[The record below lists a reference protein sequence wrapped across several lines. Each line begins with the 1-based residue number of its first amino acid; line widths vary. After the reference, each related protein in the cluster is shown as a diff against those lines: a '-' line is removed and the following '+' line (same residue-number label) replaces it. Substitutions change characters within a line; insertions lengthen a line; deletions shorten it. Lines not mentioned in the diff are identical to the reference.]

1 MSSSKP
7 ALPHNRTIRC
17 KAAKEALPTDAHST
31 VTTCYSNP
39 VSRIARDLQQ
49 RRNGMHRKTKHQLLE
64 CWRTCQDRVFCGDT
78 PCVCKMVQTHDA
90 FRPAS
95 LCCSGIV
102 NLLPGLQRAPH
113 QRGYVVAR
121 PSQSAAL
128 LLQMLQLP
136 LLLLHFLLGLWLAV
150 LAQMLLTRSSL
161 RVLSLMI
168 WPLDWLAASVL
179 APGAPTAQNSAPL
192 GMCWL

>member
-49 RRNGMHRKTKHQLLE
+49 RRNGMHRKTRHQLLE

-121 PSQSAAL
+121 PSQSAASPASDAAAAAAPPSL
-128 LLQMLQLP
+128 SV
-136 LLLLHFLLGLWLAV
+136 GAV
-150 LAQMLLTRSSL
+150 AGCAG
-161 RVLSLMI
+161 
-168 WPLDWLAASVL
+168 PNAAHEL
-179 APGAPTAQNSAPL
+179 
-192 GMCWL
+192 